1 MVTALRTAATAVVI
15 AAALTQA
22 ACSGGSGG
30 ASASPST
37 TADAE
42 APQTAA
48 APASS
53 PAPAGAGSTQP
64 APTGS
69 TGPAPPSSSDATAA
83 ASPTATVPPGSTM
96 TLQPA
101 PGLMVQVPA
110 DALTA
115 AATTYD
121 DGMHQTYYDS
131 AATAVTVDVEYYS
144 GGSKP
149 AGDMLSAEQEALKS
163 QGVEA
168 SAGSAAV
175 EGGSNATRLSWT
187 SSAVPPWSQD
197 PHAAKVQVACA
208 GVIVDGA
215 GGYSYGVYVFAS
227 SERADSTALMAAV
240 LDSIAVT
247 AP

>member
-1 MVTALRTAATAVVI
+1 MATALRTAATAVVI

-53 PAPAGAGSTQP
+53 PAPAGTGSTQP

-69 TGPAPPSSSDATAA
+69 TGPAPPSSDATAA

>member
-1 MVTALRTAATAVVI
+1 MATALRTAATAVVI

-69 TGPAPPSSSDATAA
+69 TGPAPPPSSDATAA

-96 TLQPA
+96 PLQPA

-227 SERADSTALMAAV
+227 SERADSTALMTAV

>member
-1 MVTALRTAATAVVI
+1 MATALRTAATAVVI

-53 PAPAGAGSTQP
+53 SAPAGAGSTQP

-69 TGPAPPSSSDATAA
+69 TGPAPPPSSDATAA

-227 SERADSTALMAAV
+227 SERADSTALMTAV

>member
-1 MVTALRTAATAVVI
+1 MATALRTAATAVVI

-69 TGPAPPSSSDATAA
+69 TGPAPPPSSDTTAA

-227 SERADSTALMAAV
+227 SERADSTALMAAI

>member
-69 TGPAPPSSSDATAA
+69 TGPAPPSSDATAA

-131 AATAVTVDVEYYS
+131 AATTVTLDVEYYS

>member
-1 MVTALRTAATAVVI
+1 MATALRTAATAVVI

-22 ACSGGSGG
+22 ACSGGRGD

-69 TGPAPPSSSDATAA
+69 TGPAPSSSDATVA

-227 SERADSTALMAAV
+227 SERADSTTLMTAV

>member
-1 MVTALRTAATAVVI
+1 MATALRTAATAVVI

-69 TGPAPPSSSDATAA
+69 TGPAPPSSDATAA

-227 SERADSTALMAAV
+227 SERADSTALMAAI

>member
-1 MVTALRTAATAVVI
+1 MATALRTAATAVVI

-69 TGPAPPSSSDATAA
+69 TGPAPPPSSDTTAA

-227 SERADSTALMAAV
+227 SERADSTALMTAV

>member
-69 TGPAPPSSSDATAA
+69 TGPAAPPSSDATAA

-215 GGYSYGVYVFAS
+215 GGYSYGVYVFAR
-227 SERADSTALMAAV
+227 SERADSTALMAAI

>member
-1 MVTALRTAATAVVI
+1 MATALRTAATAVVI

-69 TGPAPPSSSDATAA
+69 TGPAPPSSDATAA

-227 SERADSTALMAAV
+227 SEWADSTALMAAV

>member
-1 MVTALRTAATAVVI
+1 MATALRTAATAVVI

-69 TGPAPPSSSDATAA
+69 TGPAPPASDATAA

>member
-1 MVTALRTAATAVVI
+1 MATALRTAATAVVI

-69 TGPAPPSSSDATAA
+69 TGPAAPPSSDATAA
-83 ASPTATVPPGSTM
+83 ASPTVTVPPGSTM

-227 SERADSTALMAAV
+227 SERADSTALMTAV

>member
-69 TGPAPPSSSDATAA
+69 TGPAPPPSSDATAA

-227 SERADSTALMAAV
+227 SERADSTALMTAV

>member
-1 MVTALRTAATAVVI
+1 MATALRTAATAVVI

-53 PAPAGAGSTQP
+53 SAPAGAGSTQP

-69 TGPAPPSSSDATAA
+69 TGPAPPSSDATAA

-227 SERADSTALMAAV
+227 SERADSTALMTAV

>member
-1 MVTALRTAATAVVI
+1 MATALRTAATAVVI

-83 ASPTATVPPGSTM
+83 ASPTATVSPGSTM

-227 SERADSTALMAAV
+227 SERADSTALMTAV

>member
-1 MVTALRTAATAVVI
+1 MATALRTAATAVVI

-69 TGPAPPSSSDATAA
+69 TGPAAPPSSDATAA

-227 SERADSTALMAAV
+227 SERADSTALMTAV

>member
-69 TGPAPPSSSDATAA
+69 TGPAPPPSSDATAA

>member
-53 PAPAGAGSTQP
+53 PAPAGTGSTQP

-69 TGPAPPSSSDATAA
+69 TGPAPPSSDATAA
-83 ASPTATVPPGSTM
+83 ASPAATVPPGSTM

-227 SERADSTALMAAV
+227 SERADSTALMAAI

>member
-1 MVTALRTAATAVVI
+1 MATALRTAATAVVI

-30 ASASPST
+30 ASASQST

-69 TGPAPPSSSDATAA
+69 TGPAPPPSSDATAA

-227 SERADSTALMAAV
+227 SERADSTALMTAV

>member
-1 MVTALRTAATAVVI
+1 MATVLRTTATVVLI
-15 AAALTQA
+15 AAALAQA
-22 ACSGGSGG
+22 ACSGGGG
-30 ASASPST
+30 ASSPST
-37 TADAE
+37 TDAG

-48 APASS
+48 T
-53 PAPAGAGSTQP
+53 PAPSPTP

-69 TGPAPPSSSDATAA
+69 AQPASADPTGSTSSAAPSSDTTAA

-96 TLQPA
+96 ILQPA

-131 AATAVTVDVEYYS
+131 SATAVTVDVEYYS

-149 AGDMLSAEQEALKS
+149 AGDMLSAEQDALKS

-168 SAGSAAV
+168 SADSATV

-197 PHAAKVQVACA
+197 PHAAKVQVAA
-208 GVIVDGA
+208 TGVIVDGA
-215 GGYSYGVYVFAS
+215 DGYSYGVYVFANS
-227 SERADSTALMAAV
+227 TRTDSTALMTAV
-240 LDSIAVT
+240 LDSIVVT

>member
-1 MVTALRTAATAVVI
+1 MATALRTAATAVVI

-53 PAPAGAGSTQP
+53 SAPAGAGSTQP

-69 TGPAPPSSSDATAA
+69 TGPPPSSDATAA

-227 SERADSTALMAAV
+227 SERADSTALMTAV

>member
-1 MVTALRTAATAVVI
+1 MATALRTAATAVVI

-69 TGPAPPSSSDATAA
+69 TGPAPPSSDATAA

-227 SERADSTALMAAV
+227 SERADSTALMTAV

>member
-69 TGPAPPSSSDATAA
+69 TGPAPPSSDATAA

-175 EGGSNATRLSWT
+175 EGGSNATRDRKSTRLN
-187 SSAVPPWSQD
+187 SS
-197 PHAAKVQVACA
+197 HL
-208 GVIVDGA
+208 
-215 GGYSYGVYVFAS
+215 
-227 SERADSTALMAAV
+227 R
-240 LDSIAVT
+240 
-247 AP
+247 